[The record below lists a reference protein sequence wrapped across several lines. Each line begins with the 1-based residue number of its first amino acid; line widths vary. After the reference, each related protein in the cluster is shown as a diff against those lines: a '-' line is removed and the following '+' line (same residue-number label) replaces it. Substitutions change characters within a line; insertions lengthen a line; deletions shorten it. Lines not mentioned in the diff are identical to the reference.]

1 MLMPMLEYNKQIAK
15 IPNCKM
21 RSLRAWM
28 QQMLL
33 LLLLLF
39 GRCDVIRALDNAAGI
54 NNNNGGG
61 GGGSSIGGSSSI
73 VGAVGTALSG
83 PPGALNA
90 NLTDLGSPG
99 VYNSTNG
106 LMLITCRAA
115 ELFGCELP
123 NQISGDAA
131 ILACFM
137 MCA

>member
-1 MLMPMLEYNKQIAK
+1 MLMPMLEYNKHIAK

-39 GRCDVIRALDNAAGI
+39 GRCDVIRALDNAAGNS
-54 NNNNGGG
+54 NNNNG
-61 GGGSSIGGSSSI
+61 GGGSSIGGSGSI

-123 NQISGDAA
+123 NQI
-131 ILACFM
+131 
-137 MCA
+137 

>member
-1 MLMPMLEYNKQIAK
+1 
-15 IPNCKM
+15 M

-99 VYNSTNG
+99 SWNE
-106 LMLITCRAA
+106 LQFKRRLIDLLAIEAFINPHSWKQLR
-115 ELFGCELP
+115 
-123 NQISGDAA
+123 QILWDHT
-131 ILACFM
+131 
-137 MCA
+137 